1 MLNIKPIGE
10 TILPNNNLIN
20 IISNTNTLEYKKQLL
35 PKLMITSQSKN
46 NILTIPTTRKETDI
60 QLILH
65 VTILLINTLNSKRT
79 ISIL

>member
-65 VTILLINTLNSKRT
+65 ATILLINTLNSKGQ
-79 ISIL
+79 

>member
-65 VTILLINTLNSKRT
+65 VTILLINTLNSKGQ
-79 ISIL
+79 